1 MGEATWP
8 LQQLTFARSLPSPR
22 CTAWALWRTH
32 GCRRGP
38 TRGRSSRFC
47 CQPPEPGFTY
57 SCAPSTRTIR
67 SAATTGGSLRRT
79 TPFCSGSCFSSQ
91 GCTAPFFSP
100 CWGEDRSRGP
110 DRSVPRL
117 TPILLGVLFIAI
129 GNVLPR
135 VKPNVAIGIRTS
147 RTLRDR
153 SAWLRV
159 NRVAGYVSVALGIAV
174 LLAGL
179 LIPRGPFMA
188 GSIGAA
194 GIAAIVAL
202 AAMTRTRTHESAK

>member
-1 MGEATWP
+1 MAAQAANVRAIVTVAALYGMGALAYAWLPPWTDARAFIAFLLPTAGAGIYILMRALYAHDPIRSDNGGFAATYDAILFWVLLFIAGLHGTILLALLGRGP
-8 LQQLTFARSLPSPR
+8 FAR
-22 CTAWALWRTH
+22 T
-32 GCRRGP
+32 GP
-38 TRGRSSRFC
+38 
-47 CQPPEPGFTY
+47 
-57 SCAPSTRTIR
+57 
-67 SAATTGGSLRRT
+67 L
-79 TPFCSGSCFSSQ
+79 
-91 GCTAPFFSP
+91 
-100 CWGEDRSRGP
+100 
-110 DRSVPRL
+110 VPRL